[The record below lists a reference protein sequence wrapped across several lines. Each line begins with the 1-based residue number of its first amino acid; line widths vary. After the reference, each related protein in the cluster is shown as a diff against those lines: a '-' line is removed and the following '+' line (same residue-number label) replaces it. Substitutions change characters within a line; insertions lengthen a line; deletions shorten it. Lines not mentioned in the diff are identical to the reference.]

1 MIDVTTPPAPV
12 PQLGA
17 TAPVVA
23 PVAPVVA
30 PTPEAPKAG
39 DKEAIAGFVKSHFEG
54 HKPVAK
60 KPDAPVVAKTDEVPP
75 KPAAKPA
82 KKPAKPIAA
91 APVAKEIDYDR
102 LASTSAA
109 AAATAVVEAMEK
121 NKKEAPAP
129 AEVDLSFLDNEE
141 RSKLPALE
149 QLEKMYPEKYKGLSK
164 KFTDSIKSAADYETE
179 WTKANPGKEFD
190 SEAEE
195 HNDFYNRNEV
205 KWDDDD
211 YTDAR
216 VELRSRKIGE
226 EATKPLTE
234 KISKIEADERRR
246 QIEPTATNAA
256 RNTAKTMFD
265 ALGGEYV
272 NVVGNN
278 GAIDAS
284 IIKKLTEDSPEIA
297 NAVFTSARDLE
308 MLSAEAIRLDSG
320 VVNYDQNNQ
329 LHSRLVTY
337 ATNQEQAMMSLPEQ
351 DRLNKDGK
359 SFMPSA
365 QYVKLTQAQRS
376 KHWTFTAA
384 DLNVLLAADTVVN
397 LKEMMTNH
405 EAMLTR
411 ELTKRNGG
419 KPLPAPAPAPAAKPT
434 PPPRN
439 GEVEKPLSPQGGDG
453 AFLSLQRGGP
463 SRDGSTGTKR
473 FMNSFMNGNS

>member
-1 MIDVTTPPAPV
+1 MIDVTTPPAPI

-17 TAPVVA
+17 PTPPVA
-23 PVAPVVA
+23 PVAPA
-30 PTPEAPKAG
+30 TPEPPKAG

-54 HKPVAK
+54 HKLAAK

-75 KPAAKPA
+75 KPPVKPTA
-82 KKPAKPIAA
+82 KKPAKPVAA
-91 APVAKEIDYDR
+91 TPVAKEIDYDR

-109 AAATAVVEAMEK
+109 AAAIAVVEAMEK
-121 NKKEAPAP
+121 NKKEAPA
-129 AEVDLSFLDNEE
+129 AVEADLSFLDNEE

-164 KFTDSIKSAADYETE
+164 KFTDSIKSAADYEAE
-179 WTKANPGKEFD
+179 WVKANPSKEFD
-190 SEAEE
+190 PEAEE

-216 VELRSRKIGE
+216 VELRSKKIGE

-272 NVVGNN
+272 NVVANN

-284 IIKKLTEDSPEIA
+284 VIKKLSEDSPEIA

-308 MLSAEAIRLDSG
+308 MLSAENIRLDSA
-320 VVNYDQNNQ
+320 VISYDQNNQ
-329 LHSRLVTY
+329 LHSRLATY

-419 KPLPAPAPAPAAKPT
+419 KPIPVIAAAAPAAKPNPT
-434 PPPRN
+434 ARN
-439 GEVEKPLSPQGGDG
+439 GEVEKPLSPSGGDG